1 LNEEIDMSK
10 MIPSPI
16 FHPLLFLVL
25 FSYPSSGSS
34 FLIKTATSTL
44 PITVKQPYESKKH
57 QPSSHSVAVERES
70 ISTETNSNALL
81 DQATEFLSSFQA
93 AWNTQSASD
102 IVNNFFVKGS
112 FVAIDENDEEVG
124 GTTDQ
129 SQPFWRDMVAFTWN
143 ICTNEG
149 SEAIERAIKGTL
161 TSGTIRTRPMTTWS
175 VSSQPLPLQETT
187 EGIEFWC
194 DLEIATVGSGKAHF
208 RLTETSD
215 GNDYKIR
222 TLLTTLMELKDK
234 PFLVE
239 KNRIRGHIH
248 GPLPKRKYWSE
259 LAQDQDLQNDAV
271 VIVGGGQAG
280 LALAARL
287 HLMQIPYVI
296 LESGPKPGMAWR
308 NRYPS
313 LHLHDPVYYN
323 HMPYLPFPETWP
335 LFCPRDKIADWM
347 EFYAKALD
355 LNVRTNCRVTQV
367 CREGEDDGSW
377 IVYCETPDDP
387 GGDILRQ
394 QRTDVIRTRN
404 VVFATGNSS
413 KPRIPTIPGH
423 FTGRQLHSSQ
433 YSGGRPFANQH
444 VVVVG
449 SNNSAFDIVQDLW
462 EQGIKSVTMIQRTPS
477 MVVSTDSVLQH
488 GLGPL
493 YRQDATL
500 HHEEADL
507 VATTFPYKLSFPR
520 WRLVNER
527 MQDMDKTM
535 HEGLINAGFQL
546 DQGPARAGIF
556 AKSATEGGGFYIN
569 MGSAELVIRG
579 EVAVRYATVSRF
591 EGENIVILDKVT
603 KQEDYLPADTVV
615 FATGF
620 ETMDQWVAQLC
631 GEDVAKK
638 VGRTWGLGLGKRPT
652 KDPGPWEGELR
663 NMWKPTAVEG
673 LWFHGGNLAQS
684 RHYSRFLALQLAARY
699 MGIEAPVYG
708 SPAPTQP
715 ELST

>member
-1 LNEEIDMSK
+1 MSGR
-10 MIPSPI
+10 MPSLI
-16 FHPLLFLVL
+16 IHAGLFLVSWS
-25 FSYPSSGSS
+25 FPFPGSS
-34 FLIKTATSTL
+34 FLIKPATSTR
-44 PITVKQPYESKKH
+44 PFSVKQQPYVSQKH
-57 QPSSHSVAVERES
+57 QTSSHFTVSERKS
-70 ISTETNSNALL
+70 ISTETNPQALI
-81 DQATEFLSSFQA
+81 DRATGFLEAFEA
-93 AWNTQSASD
+93 AWNTQPASD
-102 IVNNFFVKGS
+102 IVNDFFVNGRS
-112 FVAIDENDEEVG
+112 LSVHENDRG
-124 GTTDQ
+124 GDTDH

-143 ICTNEG
+143 ICTHEG
-149 SEAIERAIKGTL
+149 SEAIERAIEGTL
-161 TSGTIRTRPMTTWS
+161 GSGTKRKRPMTTWAL
-175 VSSQPLPLQETT
+175 SSQPLPIQETT
-187 EGIEFWC
+187 EGLEFWC
-194 DLEIATVGSGKAHF
+194 DLTIGTVGSGKAHF
-208 RLTETSD
+208 RLTGTSGD
-215 GNDYKIR
+215 DYKIC

-234 PFLVE
+234 PFLV
-239 KNRIRGHIH
+239 KRNRIRGHIH
-248 GPLPKRKYWSE
+248 GPLPRRKYWSE
-259 LAQDQDLQNDAV
+259 LMHGKDLEQDVV

-280 LALAARL
+280 LALSARL

-367 CREGEDDGSW
+367 CREGDDGSW
-377 IVYCETPDDP
+377 KVYFETSNDSD
-387 GGDILRQ
+387 GDNSSQ
-394 QRTDVIRTRN
+394 QRTELIRTRN

-413 KPRIPTIPGH
+413 KPRVPTIPGD
-423 FTGRQLHSSQ
+423 FAGRQLHSSQ
-433 YSGGRPFANQH
+433 YRGGRPFANQR

-462 EQGIKSVTMIQRTPS
+462 EQGAKSVTMIQRTPS
-477 MVVSTDSVLQH
+477 MVVSTDAVLQY

-493 YRQDATL
+493 YRQDAPL

-507 VATTFPYKLSFPR
+507 VATSFPYKLSIPR

-527 MQDMDKTM
+527 MHDMDKTM
-535 HEGLINAGFQL
+535 QEGLINAGFQL
-546 DQGPARAGIF
+546 DQGPGQAGIF

-569 MGSAELVIRG
+569 MGSAELVIRRD
-579 EVAVRYATVSRF
+579 VAVRYATVSRF
-591 EGENIVILDKVT
+591 EGDNVIILDKKT
-603 KQEDYLPADTVV
+603 NQEDYLPADAVV
-615 FATGF
+615 YATGF

-638 VGRTWGLGLGKRPT
+638 VGRTWGLGLGQRPR

-699 MGIEAPVYG
+699 MGIETPVYG
-708 SPAPTQP
+708 IPEPTQP
-715 ELST
+715 QPVT